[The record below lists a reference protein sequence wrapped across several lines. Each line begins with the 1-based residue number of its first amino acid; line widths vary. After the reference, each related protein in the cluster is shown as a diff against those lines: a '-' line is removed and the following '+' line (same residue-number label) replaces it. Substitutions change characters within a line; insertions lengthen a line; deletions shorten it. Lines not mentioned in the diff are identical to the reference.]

1 MLLQL
6 LVDYTFYYSTTSLLL
21 IIIIII
27 IIIIGYSLDRKAASE
42 VGWSLNKSRV
52 KAAEGICHKIAYH
65 RAQSVRIQKQLLMW
79 RTYER
84 SLDKQM

>member
-27 IIIIGYSLDRKAASE
+27 IGYSLDRKAASE
-42 VGWSLNKSRV
+42 VG
-52 KAAEGICHKIAYH
+52 
-65 RAQSVRIQKQLLMW
+65 
-79 RTYER
+79 
-84 SLDKQM
+84 